1 MKNRFAEDIR
11 RIVGVDPTQS
21 ELAEAE
27 AKEAINSKRGI
38 GYQLPGSTTTGSVS
52 GDGAGAPSG
61 GTEFDGATFNRDTG
75 TVQKSV
81 PDQDN
86 PSDPSGDVT
95 QNGGLGNIVDPRSPG
110 SGTYGDG
117 AGEYSIDDIID
128 QDEDGTYPTIGDD
141 VQSGLGALDNR
152 SGGTFNALDDIVD
165 CASGTGIDLRLDGM
179 FKPPAGWEDIDTP
192 PLLPRDEQQK
202 IGQQWRVRFNGFGT
216 APHAGLCVQT
226 PGVAYSTLLEALT
239 VYTDSIGSCFVSIDD
254 ISYSSEDY
262 CSTVGLLDNAVV
274 TLTESTGACGGGDP
288 TIPNYI
294 YMEELTCTPN
304 GTTCPSVN
312 VEREPLTEWP
322 SDGKMQ
328 LAFIDGVWVHYEK
341 ENATDIIPKFTDG
354 AHGQIDFCFGAGN
367 SRNGTLRP
375 SRTGGFIL
383 YETSGGVATG
393 IVTIFNSARQV
404 TGYTDSSGVQA
415 YLPL

>member
-1 MKNRFAEDIR
+1 MKNKFAEDIR

-21 ELAEAE
+21 ELDAADL
-27 AKEAINSKRGI
+27 KPAIHSKRGI
-38 GYQLPGSTTTGSVS
+38 GYQLAGSSSTGGFS
-52 GDGAGAPSG
+52 GSGAGSPSG
-61 GTEFDGATFNRDTG
+61 GTTIKGSTTKGKTG
-75 TVQKSV
+75 VVTNKQV
-81 PDQDN
+81 PDMDDQTDI
-86 PSDPSGDVT
+86 DQT
-95 QNGGLGNIVDPRSPG
+95 GGLGSAFNPLNPR
-110 SGTYGDG
+110 SGTYNDGSGDYP
-117 AGEYSIDDIID
+117 AEDIID
-128 QDEDGTYPTIGDD
+128 QDPDGKYPTINDSEGA
-141 VQSGLGALDNR
+141 GLDGLQDRA
-152 SGGTFNALDDIVD
+152 GGTLNGLEDIVD
-165 CASGTGIDLRLDGM
+165 CESGTGIDLRLDGM
-179 FKPPAGWEDIDTP
+179 FKPPADWEDIDTP

-254 ISYSSEDY
+254 ISYSGEDY

-304 GTTCPSVN
+304 GTTCPSVD

-328 LAFIDGVWVHYEK
+328 LAFIDGAWVHYEK
-341 ENATDIIPKFTDG
+341 ENASDIIPKFTDG
-354 AHGQIDFCFGAGN
+354 THGQIDFCFGAGN
-367 SRNGTLRP
+367 SRTGTLRP

-383 YETSGGVATG
+383 HETSGGATTG

-404 TGYTDSSGVQA
+404 TGYTDAGGLQA